1 MRLFETIREIKALN
15 KKRKKAQAEI
25 GREEKTDA
33 EKCADALRSI
43 LDDCI
48 ANGIE
53 LDEIA
58 MEHMKEIINQFT
70 KNKIK

>member
-15 KKRKKAQAEI
+15 EKRKKAKAEI
-25 GREEKTDA
+25 GREKKTDA
-33 EKCADALRSI
+33 EQCANALRSI

-48 ANGIE
+48 DNGIE

-58 MEHMKEIINQFT
+58 MERMKEIIELYFET
-70 KNKIK
+70 R

>member
-15 KKRKKAQAEI
+15 KKRKKAKAEI
-25 GREEKTDA
+25 GREKPTDA

-48 ANGIE
+48 DNGIE
-53 LDEIA
+53 LDETA
-58 MEHMKEIINQFT
+58 MERMKGIIELFMKT
-70 KNKIK
+70 RKP

>member
-15 KKRKKAQAEI
+15 KKRAKAKAEI
-25 GREEKTDA
+25 GREKKTDA

-43 LDDCI
+43 LDDCFES
-48 ANGIE
+48 GIE

-58 MEHMKEIINQFT
+58 MKRMKEIIDQFMKT
-70 KNKIK
+70 R

>member
-15 KKRKKAQAEI
+15 KKRKKAKAEI

-43 LDDCI
+43 LDASVEQDI
-48 ANGIE
+48 NHA
-53 LDEIA
+53 A
-58 MEHMKEIINQFT
+58 QVWYQKMKLNQQND
-70 KNKIK
+70 KP